1 MTTPTGRPIVV
12 GVDGATYT
20 RSALDWALEE
30 AVREGCGIMLVHGRQ
45 VPVQGPHIEPL
56 MEASDAVAQRIL
68 HAARQR
74 IHGVSPGTQVTTA
87 TGIGSPGMLLVD
99 ASRDARLVVV
109 GARGRGTVASAF
121 LGSTSVDV
129 AARAHC
135 PAVVVRE
142 LPATSSPPSGVVVGS
157 DGSELSTAA
166 IGEAFRE
173 ADSRGAPLTVVHT
186 WSIDLADTG
195 MTMLESDEARERIAE
210 SESALAAQAVAGWA
224 EKYPQ
229 VPVRTVVLNAH
240 PVEALA
246 DASRDAELVVV
257 GTRGRGGF
265 RGLLLGSV
273 SQGVL
278 HHAHCPVMVVRP
290 EDGRPE
296 DGQPEDGS

>member
-1 MTTPTGRPIVV
+1 MTPPAARPIVV

-30 AVREGCGIMLVHGRQ
+30 AVREGCDIMLVHGRS

-68 HAARQR
+68 HAASQR
-74 IHGVSPGTQVTTA
+74 IHGVSPRTKVTTA

-99 ASRDARLVVV
+99 ASRDARVVVV
-109 GARGRGTVASAF
+109 GARGRGAVASAF

-129 AARAHC
+129 VARAHC
-135 PAVVVRE
+135 PVVVARE
-142 LPATSSPPSGVVVGS
+142 LPATSSAPSGVVVGT

-166 IGEAFRE
+166 VGEAFRE

-186 WSIDLADTG
+186 WSIELADTG
-195 MTMLESDEARERIAE
+195 MRMLESDEARARIAE
-210 SESALAAQAVAGWA
+210 SETALAAQAVAGWA
-224 EKYPQ
+224 EKYPDVQ
-229 VPVRTVVLNAH
+229 VRTVVLNAH

-246 DASRDAELVVV
+246 DTSRDAELVVV
-257 GTRGRGGF
+257 GSRGRGGF

-290 EDGRPE
+290 EEGK
-296 DGQPEDGS
+296 